1 MGDVRFEVKQ
11 LIDEGWAVVP
21 LLPGTKKPGMDGK
34 DEPKWTTRTYS
45 LEHFS
50 ADANVGV
57 KLGQPSGDLIDFDLD
72 CPEAIIAG
80 QFLLPPTGRSHG
92 RPGTGTAHYFYIS
105 PGTESKFWLDTDGK
119 KMLEIR
125 STGGQTMLPPSI
137 HTTGEQLKWANRD
150 KPDQMERVV
159 AEKTGRNLAT
169 ATMIGR
175 HWGGKGSRHD
185 SALHLGGFLAAR
197 DVDLGTIQNIQR
209 AICAIAKDDEV
220 DDRLKA
226 NSTSVHEFLDG
237 GKTTGGPSLGECIGK
252 DVVERLV
259 QWWGGNTAV
268 YDKVVAE
275 MNERRFGARV
285 GKDYVYGLEEEEM
298 VVLQPARA
306 LFEEFAHQKVAVGT
320 KTRGENKGEQVFK
333 TKFELWREH
342 PNKRTYR
349 KITFAPPPAKCPEV
363 DYNLWKGY
371 AVEPL
376 LPPPGHAALT
386 SEETLKAWV
395 MAECPPKCQLFL
407 DLVKDIICAG
417 NQEYYDYLL
426 NLMAVT
432 VQQPGT
438 PSEVAVVM
446 KGTQGAGKGTF
457 VRIFGRGLFGRH
469 FIQLDRTEQLA
480 GKFNA
485 ALSGKVVVFAD
496 EAFFAGDKA
505 SLGSLKRLIT
515 EPTLAIERKGIDVI
529 EEPNFM
535 HLFMATNEDWAH
547 QAGLKERRF
556 FTLRVSDAH
565 LQDYAY
571 FEAVNRQMMKDPRT
585 GSEGC
590 QALLSLLWAM
600 PADREMVRRVPR
612 TEELRNQQE
621 MSLSTEMRWW
631 HEKLL
636 YGNLGDDAGWPEFT
650 YEQELHD
657 DYLRWCE
664 SMKINRRIGTD
675 QLRKVITPWMGT
687 AADRKRREGKWVRSL
702 LPLAEAR
709 VLFDALVGS
718 QGEWQSDEEK
728 GSNGPD
734 GPPKDL
740 PF

>member
-259 QWWGGNTAV
+259 KWYGGNSAV
-268 YDKVVAE
+268 YDKVIEE
-275 MNERRFGARV
+275 MNEPLRHARGQGLRLRPGRGRGGVPAGSGPVRR
-285 GKDYVYGLEEEEM
+285 
-298 VVLQPARA
+298 VLAPKGGRGHQDPRREQGRTHLQDQVRDLARA
-306 LFEEFAHQKVAVGT
+306 PEEADVPEGHLRASAGQVARRSTTTSGRASRSNRCFPENISASPPRRRSGVGD
-320 KTRGENKGEQVFK
+320 GEC
-333 TKFELWREH
+333 L
-342 PNKRTYR
+342 
-349 KITFAPPPAKCPEV
+349 
-363 DYNLWKGY
+363 
-371 AVEPL
+371 
-376 LPPPGHAALT
+376 
-386 SEETLKAWV
+386 
-395 MAECPPKCQLFL
+395 PKCQLFF
-407 DLVKDIICAG
+407 DLVRDVICSG
-417 NQEYYDYLL
+417 NQDHYAYMVNLL
-426 NLMAVT
+426 ALT
-432 VQQPGT
+432 VQ
-438 PSEVAVVM
+438 
-446 KGTQGAGKGTF
+446 
-457 VRIFGRGLFGRH
+457 L
-469 FIQLDRTEQLA
+469 
-480 GKFNA
+480 
-485 ALSGKVVVFAD
+485 
-496 EAFFAGDKA
+496 
-505 SLGSLKRLIT
+505 
-515 EPTLAIERKGIDVI
+515 
-529 EEPNFM
+529 
-535 HLFMATNEDWAH
+535 
-547 QAGLKERRF
+547 
-556 FTLRVSDAH
+556 
-565 LQDYAY
+565 
-571 FEAVNRQMMKDPRT
+571 PR
-585 GSEGC
+585 
-590 QALLSLLWAM
+590 AR
-600 PADREMVRRVPR
+600 PA
-612 TEELRNQQE
+612 
-621 MSLSTEMRWW
+621 RW
-631 HEKLL
+631 
-636 YGNLGDDAGWPEFT
+636 
-650 YEQELHD
+650 
-657 DYLRWCE
+657 
-664 SMKINRRIGTD
+664 
-675 QLRKVITPWMGT
+675 
-687 AADRKRREGKWVRSL
+687 RSC
-702 LPLAEAR
+702 
-709 VLFDALVGS
+709 
-718 QGEWQSDEEK
+718 
-728 GSNGPD
+728 
-734 GPPKDL
+734 
-740 PF
+740 